1 MLIDLKLS
9 QMLVVSVD
17 APAICPRCGR
27 DLVPQQLFVKEVI
40 AHQQQA
46 FTATIMCSQCRKPI
60 YLDIVRPY
68 NKTAHVEKVYPSV
81 EIFDIPKGVDDLYP
95 SFLSTYKEAAI
106 AEARGLSDIC
116 GMGYR
121 KALEKL
127 VKQYALKV
135 FPDNSEAINAETLMQ
150 TVNRI
155 NNPRIQALAKA
166 STWLG
171 NDQTHPQTFHPDY
184 TVADMKAFI
193 KALCYHILMEE
204 EVSRAQKLIAEPRK

>member
-95 SFLSTYKEAAI
+95 SFLSTYKQAAI

-121 KALEKL
+121 KALE
-127 VKQYALKV
+127 
-135 FPDNSEAINAETLMQ
+135 N
-150 TVNRI
+150 
-155 NNPRIQALAKA
+155 IQALAKA

-204 EVSRAQKLIAEPRK
+204 EVSRAQTLIAQPRK